1 MKNIKV
7 VTSIVI
13 MLVIFSGLLLV
24 SSALSFNAI
33 SQDKNNFT
41 RASVLTQQQ
50 GQLSDTWQSLLKT
63 RIAINRAAIR
73 ILKKQ
78 TDPDTLAAINKLL
91 TSATAQLEQA
101 QAHFDRYQHAPVQS
115 GQSREIAAN
124 LAASYQ
130 QMADTM
136 KQSVQFLGANNYEA
150 YGNLEAQK
158 AQDSLDTS
166 YNQWRAQ
173 NKQLLAAGI
182 EVNQQGFT
190 HMIWTLAAVLVLLLV
205 VVLVIWKVIKEVLL
219 HPLKQVEEHIQH
231 IAEGELTRTLT
242 VEGRSE
248 IATLA
253 THLSAMQQSLTT
265 TVSHVR
271 ESSDAIYS
279 GASEISMGNNDL
291 SARTEEQAASLE
303 QTAASME
310 ELTATVKQNAENAR
324 QASQLASSASQ
335 TALKGGQVVD
345 GVVRTMSDIAGSS
358 KKIADI
364 ITVIDGIA
372 FQTNILALNAAVEA
386 ARAGEQGRGFA
397 VVAGEVRNLAQ
408 RSAQA
413 AKEIKTL
420 IEASVS
426 RVDAGSLQVA
436 TAGET
441 MHDIVDAVGR
451 VTAIMAEIASASD
464 EQSRG
469 IDQIGQA
476 VTEMDRVTQQN
487 ASLVQE
493 SAAAAASLEEQATR
507 LAQAVAVFRTG
518 HSRAPALKSVAAS
531 AAKAPKKMQPA
542 TGEGNWE
549 TF

>member
-1 MKNIKV
+1 MLKNIKV
-7 VTSIVI
+7 VTSIII
-13 MLVIFSGLLLV
+13 MLVVFSGLLLI

-41 RASVLTQQQ
+41 RASILTQQQ
-50 GQLSDTWQSLLKT
+50 GQLSDTWQALLKT
-63 RIAINRAAIR
+63 RISINRAAIR

-78 TDPDTLAAINKLL
+78 TDPATLAGISKLL
-91 TSATAQLEQA
+91 STATDSLNDAAQHFNGYKSVPTQA
-101 QAHFDRYQHAPVQS
+101 
-115 GQSREIAAN
+115 GQSSE
-124 LAASYQ
+124 LASTLAGSYQ
-130 QMADTM
+130 QLSETM
-136 KQSVQFLGANNYEA
+136 KMSIQYLSANNYEA

-158 AQDSLDTS
+158 AQDDLENV
-166 YNQWRAQ
+166 YNVWRTQ
-173 NKQLLAAGI
+173 NAKLLSVGTV
-182 EVNQQGFT
+182 ENHQGFS
-190 HMIWTLAAVLVLLLV
+190 HMLWTLVTIVVLLVLL
-205 VVLVIWKVIKEVLL
+205 VIAVWQVIKGVLL
-219 HPLKQVEEHIQH
+219 APLKQVQTHIQR
-231 IAEGELTRTLT
+231 IAEGELTETLI
-242 VEGRSE
+242 VEGRNE
-248 IATLA
+248 MAELA
-253 THLSAMQQSLTT
+253 NNLAAMQQSLIT

-271 ESSDAIYS
+271 ESSDAIYN

-324 QASQLASSASQ
+324 QASQLAKSASE
-335 TALKGGQVVD
+335 TAAKGGRVVD
-345 GVVRTMSDIAGSS
+345 GVVSTMSEITGSS

-364 ITVIDGIA
+364 ISVIDGIA

-426 RVDAGSLQVA
+426 RVDAGSQQVML
-436 TAGET
+436 AGET
-441 MHDIVDAVGR
+441 MHDIVSAVIR
-451 VTAIMAEIASASD
+451 VTDIMAEISSASD

-487 ASLVQE
+487 ASLVQQ
-493 SAAAAASLEEQATR
+493 SAAASASLEDQASR
-507 LAQAVAVFRTG
+507 LAQAVAVFKTG
-518 HSRAPALKSVAAS
+518 QHGSFAPVKKPQTPRKAVAS
-531 AAKAPKKMQPA
+531 
-542 TGEGNWE
+542 EGSWE